1 MGISRV
7 NGSTENLQLFGNIES
22 SRQPT
27 ATVKC
32 GELLWSWYQF
42 PIMKK
47 LIFTFALPV
56 LGMILSSC
64 ASDQPATT
72 PTPTTTQQQVTEPRP
87 ETIRP
92 VPMRGGM

>member
-1 MGISRV
+1 
-7 NGSTENLQLFGNIES
+7 
-22 SRQPT
+22 
-27 ATVKC
+27 
-32 GELLWSWYQF
+32 
-42 PIMKK
+42 MKK

-64 ASDQPATT
+64 ASEEPATT
-72 PTPTTTQQQVTEPRP
+72 PTPTTIQQQVTEPRP

>member
-1 MGISRV
+1 MGQPKICNFSEILNRRGSRHRPANV
-7 NGSTENLQLFGNIES
+7 
-22 SRQPT
+22 
-27 ATVKC
+27 VK
-32 GELLWSWYQF
+32 LLWSWYQF

-47 LIFTFALPV
+47 MIFTFALPV

-64 ASDQPATT
+64 ASEQPATT
-72 PTPTTTQQQVTEPRP
+72 PTPTTIQQQVTEPRP